1 MSRAGLLFATL
12 FIAIILATFATVN
25 AQPSEEEAK
34 SKFEALG
41 CTGCHNGGVAPT
53 WDDVVTMFKEWKNK
67 YGSLDEA
74 VKNEVNYFGQKF
86 NTYDEMMSTM
96 AGSSAA
102 GTPDNPDFQ
111 VIDQYLRSLFEG
123 GATGTPT
130 ETVTET
136 GAETQTTPQ
145 TETETTTPETTQT
158 PTETATETGAPEVT
172 ETPKPKMGFGTIVGI
187 AIIILIV
194 VVLAAYVVAM
204 R

>member
-53 WDDVVTMFKEWKNK
+53 WDDVVAMFKEWKNK

-74 VKNEVNYFGQKF
+74 VQNEVNYFGQKF

-130 ETVTET
+130 ETATET